1 MPKINTNPEDISS
14 YANFQEIIQK
24 EVDLD
29 VSLDFEKKQMIGT
42 MEIKYEVLSSEIQK
56 IILDLKGPE
65 IVSVNYV
72 KKNEKNEQQKLLSLS
87 YEIYI
92 ENEHK
97 DSLGTPL
104 IISLENIKNNCKDEY
119 EKILQ
124 SKELI
129 LCIKFI
135 TTEKC
140 TGIQFLVKEQT
151 YTKKYPFMFTQCEAI
166 QCRSLFPVQ
175 DSPSVKSIYK
185 VKTSI
190 PSPLTFLFGGI
201 KKDSYLDDKSKLNI
215 SLFEQKIPIPSYL
228 VAFVAGEL
236 EYGKISER
244 CGVWTEVGLCK
255 KACHEFKDAE
265 KYIQIAEEY
274 FAHPYEWEVYNLLVL
289 PFSFPYGGMENPNL
303 TFVTPALL
311 AGDCSMSN
319 VIGHEISHSWTG
331 NLVTNKNWGNF
342 WVNEG
347 FTIFMERKLDS
358 ALLGQEME
366 NLEAIVGNNELIADI
381 KLLGLDS
388 EYTKLSPDFGT
399 NDPDDGF
406 STVPYEKGYQ
416 FLIYI
421 EKLIGKD
428 NFKEVMQKYIKKY
441 RYKSVDHTAFK
452 EVLEE
457 LIKEKFKNDGKKII
471 EEINWDKWLYEKGI
485 PSYKVDFSSKYLKE
499 AEKLAEDFLK
509 EKEDKSSCLKV
520 FKEWHTNVKLAFLN
534 YLLDNKDKI
543 NYKIAKNLKN
553 ELNLAEEYN
562 SEIKYMWY
570 LLSLDK
576 KIEEEIPNIE
586 KFLETHGRLKYIR
599 PVYFAWIEKD
609 FAQAKQFFDKTKYL
623 YHAFARRII
632 QGKFD
637 KNQKS
642 K

>member
-1 MPKINTNPEDISS
+1 MAKLIQNPEDISS
-14 YANFQEIIQK
+14 YSNFKEIIQK
-24 EVDLD
+24 EVDID

-42 MEIKYEVLSSEIQK
+42 MEVKYEILSSEIPK

-65 IVSVNYV
+65 IVSIEYAV
-72 KKNEKNEQQKLLSLS
+72 KNEKKENAKLIPLS
-87 YEIYI
+87 YEIDS
-92 ENEHK
+92 ENQYK

-104 IISLENIKNNCKDEY
+104 IISLGNVEKNSPDEF
-119 EKILQ
+119 KKLSQ
-124 SKELI
+124 SKL
-129 LCIKFI
+129 LFLLIKFI

-140 TGIQFLVKEQT
+140 TGIQFLTKEQT

-175 DSPSVKSIYK
+175 DSPSVKSTYK

-190 PSPLTFLFGGI
+190 EKPLTFLFGGI
-201 KKDSYLDDKSKLNI
+201 KKNSYLDTKTNQNVTI
-215 SLFEQKIPIPSYL
+215 FEQKIPIPSYL
-228 VAFVAGEL
+228 VAFVAGEM

-244 CGVWTEVGLCK
+244 CGVWTEVGLCQ

-265 KYIQIAEEY
+265 NYIKIAEEY
-274 FAHPYEWEVYNLLVL
+274 FNHPYEWEVYNLLVL

-331 NLVTNKNWGNF
+331 NLVTNKNWKNF

-358 ALLGQEME
+358 ALLGEDME
-366 NLEAIVGNNELIADI
+366 NLESVVGNNELIADI
-381 KLLGLDS
+381 KMLGLDN
-388 EYTKLSPDFGT
+388 EYTKLSPNYGG

-416 FLIYI
+416 FLIFL
-421 EKLIGKD
+421 EKLIGKE
-428 NFKEVMQKYIKKY
+428 NFREVMQKYIKKY

-457 LIKEKFKNDGKKII
+457 LIKEKFKDDSKKII
-471 EEINWDKWLYEKGI
+471 DEINWDKWLYEKGI
-485 PSYKVDFSSKYLKE
+485 PSYKCKFSSKLLKE
-499 AEKLAEDFLK
+499 AESLAENFLQ
-509 EKEDKSSCLKV
+509 EKEDKSTVLKT
-520 FKEWHTNVKLAFLN
+520 FKDWHTNTKLAFLN
-534 YLLDNKDKI
+534 YLLDNKSKI
-543 NYKIAKNLKN
+543 NEKIAKNLKS

-570 LLSLDK
+570 LIALDK
-576 KIEEEIPNIE
+576 KMEEEIPNIE
-586 KFLETHGRLKYIR
+586 KFLETHGRLKFIR

-609 FAQAKQFFDKTKYL
+609 FNQAKKFFDEKKYL
-623 YHAFARRII
+623 YHPFARRII

-637 KNQKS
+637 KWK
-642 K
+642 

>member
-1 MPKINTNPEDISS
+1 MSEINQNPEDISS
-14 YANFQEIIQK
+14 YSNFNEVLQK
-24 EVDLD
+24 EVDID
-29 VSLDFEKKQMIGT
+29 VSLDFDKKQMIGK
-42 MEIKYEVLSSEIQK
+42 MDVKYEILSSEIPK

-65 IVSVNYV
+65 IVSIEFIIKDEDDEDLTVIP
-72 KKNEKNEQQKLLSLS
+72 LT
-87 YEIYI
+87 YEIDS
-92 ENEHK
+92 ENKFK

-104 IISLENIKNNCKDEY
+104 IISLENIEKNSPEEY
-119 EKILQ
+119 QKLNE
-124 SKELI
+124 SKNLI
-129 LCIKFI
+129 IRIKFI

-140 TGIQFLVKEQT
+140 TGIQFLTKEQT

-175 DSPSVKSIYK
+175 DSPSVKSTYT

-201 KKDSYLDDKSKLNI
+201 LKTHYYDSTSKQNV
-215 SLFEQKIPIPSYL
+215 SLFEQNIPIPSYL

-236 EYGKISER
+236 EYGRISDR

-255 KACHEFKDAE
+255 KACYEFKDAE
-265 KYIQIAEEY
+265 KYIQIAEDY
-274 FAHPYEWEVYNLLVL
+274 LNHPYEWKVYNLLVL

-331 NLVTNKNWGNF
+331 NLVTNKNWKNF

-358 ALLGQEME
+358 ALLGEDME

-381 KLLGLDS
+381 KLLGEDS
-388 EYTKLSPDFGT
+388 EYTKLSPDYGG

-416 FLIYI
+416 FLIFI

-428 NFKEVMQKYIKKY
+428 NFKEAMQRYIKKY
-441 RYKSVDHTAFK
+441 KYKSVDYTAFK
-452 EVLEE
+452 EVLEN
-457 LIKEKFKNDGKKII
+457 LIRDKYKKKPAKKLIG
-471 EEINWDKWLYEKGI
+471 EIDWDKWLNEKGI
-485 PSYKVDFSSKYLKE
+485 PNYSNDFASEFLKD
-499 AEKLAEDFLK
+499 AEKLAEDFLN
-509 EKEDKSSCLKV
+509 EKEDNDSCLKK

-534 YLLDNKDKI
+534 YLLENKDKI
-543 NYKIAKNLKN
+543 DEKIAKNLK
-553 ELNLAEEYN
+553 EKLNLAEEYN
-562 SEIKYMWY
+562 AEIKYMWY
-570 LLSLDK
+570 LLALDK
-576 KIEEEIPNIE
+576 KMEEEIPNIE

-609 FAQAKQFFDKTKYL
+609 FDQAKEFFEKVKEL
-623 YHAFARRII
+623 YHPFARRII
-632 QGKFD
+632 QEKFNKGK
-637 KNQKS
+637 
-642 K
+642 

>member
-1 MPKINTNPEDISS
+1 MKDIKQNEEDISS
-14 YANFQEIIQK
+14 YSNFNEIIQK
-24 EVDLD
+24 ELEID
-29 VSLDFEKKQMIGT
+29 VSLDFDKKQMIGK
-42 MEIKYEVLSSEIQK
+42 MDIKYEIINKEISR

-65 IVSVNYV
+65 ILSVEYI
-72 KKNEKNEQQKLLSLS
+72 QKDEDGEDLQSIKLN
-87 YEIYI
+87 YEIDS
-92 ENEHK
+92 ENEFK

-104 IISLENIKNNCKDEY
+104 VIYLENIKNNSESDYK
-119 EKILQ
+119 KILE
-124 SKELI
+124 SKTLMI
-129 LCIKFI
+129 RIQFL

-140 TGIQFLVKEQT
+140 TGIQFLTKEQT
-151 YTKKYPFMFTQCEAI
+151 YTKNYPFMFTQCEAI

-175 DSPSVKSIYK
+175 DSPSVKSTYI

-190 PSPLTFLFGGI
+190 ESPLTFLFGGI
-201 KKDSYLDDKSKLNI
+201 MKTKYYDSNTKKNI
-215 SLFEQKIPIPSYL
+215 TLFEQNIPIPSYL

-236 EYGKISER
+236 EYGRISDR
-244 CGVWTEVGLCK
+244 CGVWTELGLCK

-265 KYIQIAEEY
+265 NYIKIAEDY
-274 FAHPYEWEVYNLLVL
+274 LDHPYEWKIYNLLVL

-331 NLVTNKNWGNF
+331 NLVTNKNWKNF

-358 ALLGQEME
+358 ALLGEDME

-381 KLLGLDS
+381 KLLGEDS
-388 EYTKLSPDFGT
+388 EYTKLSPHYGG

-428 NFKEVMQKYIKKY
+428 KFKEVMRKYIKKY
-441 RYKSVDHTAFK
+441 RYKSVDYTAFK

-457 LIKEKFKNDGKKII
+457 VIKEKYDEKEGEKII
-471 EEINWDKWLYEKGI
+471 KEIDWDKWLYEKGI
-485 PSYKVDFSSKYLKE
+485 PKYNNEFVSEYLKD
-499 AEKLAEDFLK
+499 AEKLAEDFLN
-509 EKEDKSSCLKV
+509 EKEDNETVLKK

-534 YLLDNKDKI
+534 YILENKERINEKI
-543 NYKIAKNLKN
+543 FENLKKK
-553 ELNLAEEYN
+553 LNLAEEYN

-570 LLSLDK
+570 LLALDK
-576 KIEEEIPNIE
+576 KAENEIPNIK

-599 PVYFAWIEKD
+599 PVYFAWMEKD
-609 FAQAKQFFDKTKYL
+609 FDQAKEFFDQVKYL
-623 YHAFARRII
+623 YHPFGRRII
-632 QGKFD
+632 QEKFD
-637 KNQKS
+637 KGKD

>member
-1 MPKINTNPEDISS
+1 MSKITQNKEDISS
-14 YANFQEIIQK
+14 YSNFDEIIQK
-24 EVDLD
+24 EVFID
-29 VSLDFEKKQMIGT
+29 VSLDFDKKQMLGT
-42 MEIKYEVLSSEIQK
+42 MEVKYEILSSEIPNV
-56 IILDLKGPE
+56 ILDLKGPE
-65 IVSVNYV
+65 IVSVEYV
-72 KKNEKNEQQKLLSLS
+72 IKNEKNEEKTMIPLT
-87 YEIYI
+87 YEIYS
-92 ENEHK
+92 ENVYK

-104 IISLENIKNNCKDEY
+104 KISLDNVKKNIPDEY
-119 EKILQ
+119 NKL
-124 SKELI
+124 SKSKTLM

-135 TTEKC
+135 TTENC
-140 TGIQFLVKEQT
+140 TGIQFLTKEQT

-201 KKDSYLDDKSKLNI
+201 KKESYLDNKSSQNVTI
-215 SLFEQKIPIPSYL
+215 FEQKIPIPSYL

-255 KACHEFKDAE
+255 IACNEFKDAE
-265 KYIQIAEEY
+265 KYVQIAEEY
-274 FAHPYEWEVYNLLVL
+274 FNHPYEWEIYNLLVL

-331 NLVTNKNWGNF
+331 NLVTNKNWKNF

-358 ALLGQEME
+358 ALLGEEME

-388 EYTKLSPDFGT
+388 EYTKLSPDFGG

-416 FLIYI
+416 FLIFI

-428 NFKEVMQKYIKKY
+428 NFREVMQKYIKKY

-452 EVLEE
+452 EVLEG
-457 LIKEKFKNDGKKII
+457 LINEKLKDPKKII
-471 EEINWDKWLYEKGI
+471 DEINWDKWLYEKGI
-485 PSYKVDFSSKYLKE
+485 PSYKNDFSSKLLKE
-499 AEKLAEDFLK
+499 AEKLAEDFLQ
-509 EKEDKSSCLKV
+509 EKEDKSSVLKV

-534 YLLDNKDKI
+534 YLLDNKNKI
-543 NYKIAKNLKN
+543 DEKIMKNLKN

-570 LLSLDK
+570 LLALDK
-576 KIEEEIPNIE
+576 KVEEEIPNIK
-586 KFLETHGRLKYIR
+586 KFLETHGRLKYVR

-609 FAQAKQFFDKTKYL
+609 YNQAKEFFDKTKYL

-637 KNQKS
+637 KGK
-642 K
+642 

>member
-1 MPKINTNPEDISS
+1 MSKITQNKEDISS
-14 YANFQEIIQK
+14 YSNFDEIIQK
-24 EVDLD
+24 EVFID
-29 VSLDFEKKQMIGT
+29 VSLDFDKKQMLGT
-42 MEIKYEVLSSEIQK
+42 MEVKYEILSSEIPNV
-56 IILDLKGPE
+56 ILDLKGPE
-65 IVSVNYV
+65 IVSVEYV
-72 KKNEKNEQQKLLSLS
+72 IKNEKNEEKTMIPLT
-87 YEIYI
+87 YEIYS
-92 ENEHK
+92 ENVYK

-104 IISLENIKNNCKDEY
+104 IISLDNVKKNIPDEY
-119 EKILQ
+119 NKL
-124 SKELI
+124 SKSKTLM

-135 TTEKC
+135 TTENC
-140 TGIQFLVKEQT
+140 TGIQFLTKEQT

-201 KKDSYLDDKSKLNI
+201 KKESYLDNKSNQNVTI
-215 SLFEQKIPIPSYL
+215 FEQKIPIPSYL

-255 KACHEFKDAE
+255 IACNEFKDAE

-274 FAHPYEWEVYNLLVL
+274 FNHPYEWEIYNLLVL

-319 VIGHEISHSWTG
+319 VIGHEISHYWTG
-331 NLVTNKNWGNF
+331 NLVTNKNWKNF

-358 ALLGQEME
+358 ALLGEEME

-388 EYTKLSPDFGT
+388 EYTKLSPDFGG

-416 FLIYI
+416 FLIFI

-428 NFKEVMQKYIKKY
+428 NFREVMQKYIKKY

-452 EVLEE
+452 EVLEG
-457 LIKEKFKNDGKKII
+457 LINEKLKDPKKII
-471 EEINWDKWLYEKGI
+471 DEINWDKWLYEKGI
-485 PSYKVDFSSKYLKE
+485 PSYKNDFSSKLLKE
-499 AEKLAEDFLK
+499 AEKLAEDFLQ
-509 EKEDKSSCLKV
+509 EKEDKSSVLKV

-534 YLLDNKDKI
+534 YLLDNKNKI
-543 NYKIAKNLKN
+543 DEKIMKNLKN

-570 LLSLDK
+570 LLALDK
-576 KIEEEIPNIE
+576 KVEEEIPNIK
-586 KFLETHGRLKYIR
+586 KFLETHGRLKYVR

-609 FAQAKQFFDKTKYL
+609 YNQAKEFFDKTKYL

-637 KNQKS
+637 KGK
-642 K
+642 